1 LKSKWC
7 WGDFKPNKHNFI
19 IINKAA
25 SRSHGH
31 TDQQQRVDQFSTLY
45 KKIPHTQPETEC
57 FLTFTIQKTTKTPSK
72 AQITTAQKPYNLAP
86 QTLRHPLN
94 ATMQHQATCRPSM
107 EYSISQLSQKH
118 LLPNDALHRKPCHT
132 RPASVIFTQRQ
143 RICKHLFT
151 GSHDGLSTQKIAA
164 TQIR

>member
-1 LKSKWC
+1 MLPRIH
-7 WGDFKPNKHNFI
+7 DHTDPI
-19 IINKAA
+19 PA
-25 SRSHGH
+25 SRLIFNF
-31 TDQQQRVDQFSTLY
+31 DAKITLQ
-45 KKIPHTQPETEC
+45 TQKPDA
-57 FLTFTIQKTTKTPSK
+57 FLTFTLQKSTKTPSK

-86 QTLRHPLN
+86 QTLRHPLS